1 MILKNNP
8 SRLFVLYGLIFLVGV
23 HFLLQWI
30 MGRSPILAESFYDE
44 AVTGE
49 MALHILKGEPQLF
62 FWGQPYMGA
71 LEAYLSAFL
80 FYLFG
85 SSGFCSSYDRCLH
98 YGLHAFFSK

>member
-1 MILKNNP
+1 
-8 SRLFVLYGLIFLVGV
+8 
-23 HFLLQWI
+23 
-30 MGRSPILAESFYDE
+30 MGRSPILAESYYDE

-85 SSGFCSSYDRCLH
+85 ASGFVLH
-98 YGLHAFFSK
+98 MTDVSMMAFLLFLV

>member
-1 MILKNNP
+1 MKNNP
-8 SRLFVLYGLIFLVGV
+8 VTSKDNPRRLVIFYGLIILIGV

-30 MGRSPILAESFYDE
+30 MGRSPILAESYYDE

-71 LEAYLSAFL
+71 LEAYLMQFSFSL
-80 FYLFG
+80 SVLRG
-85 SSGFCSSYDRCLH
+85 CPSYD
-98 YGLHAFFSK
+98 